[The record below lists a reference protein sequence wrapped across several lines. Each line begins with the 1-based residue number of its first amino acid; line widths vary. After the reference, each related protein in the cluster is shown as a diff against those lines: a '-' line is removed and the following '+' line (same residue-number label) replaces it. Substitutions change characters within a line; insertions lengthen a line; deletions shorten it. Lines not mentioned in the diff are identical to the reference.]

1 MSDLPTRRNRRCA
14 SPQRASFNL
23 VTPPDAPRS
32 GRQFLR
38 LAMPVQVLRTFP
50 ATARCAL
57 VSPASLL
64 GAVCSHASHACA
76 AGRHLLRLSMCARRF
91 APTPTLRSAYVFLYR
106 SFVISFLRM
115 TSLRWVSPI
124 HGAVCSHVSRR
135 AAAGRY
141 SLRLSMCARHYVPNA
156 HASLREIP
164 PCVAARRCASPPQNA
179 SFLPPPAAVTVLPQ
193 NDNSP
198 PSVPGPGHL

>member
-1 MSDLPTRRNRRCA
+1 MEELGVASEGILPYCHPECQRLTHSSRRSRRVA
-14 SPQRASFNL
+14 L
-23 VTPPDAPRS
+23 T
-32 GRQFLR
+32 GFLP
-38 LAMPVQVLRTFP
+38 L
-50 ATARCAL
+50 
-57 VSPASLL
+57 
-64 GAVCSHASHACA
+64 SHASHACA